1 MKTFFDLA
9 LCIVLI
15 LWIISALVATLAPLG
30 LDLLT
35 WRKFSLKT
43 RMFAG
48 KWLKI
53 SAFAFLVIIMVP
65 SAIVLFGL
73 TLRGFQ
79 GVGAYLIMLGFYGFW
94 SLYLHSKGAKTLARC
109 EEEAHEQRLRDLN
122 DEP

>member
-1 MKTFFDLA
+1 MFLGQA
-9 LCIVLI
+9 IYVLG
-15 LWIISALVATLAPLG
+15 PLH
-30 LDLLT
+30 
-35 WRKFSLKT
+35 
-43 RMFAG
+43 
-48 KWLKI
+48 
-53 SAFAFLVIIMVP
+53 LVIIMVP

-94 SLYLHSKGAKTLARC
+94 SLYLHGKGAKTLAQC

>member
-15 LWIISALVATLAPLG
+15 LWSISALVAIFAPMV

-65 SAIVLFGL
+65 SAIGLFGL
-73 TLRGFQ
+73 TLRGLQ
-79 GVGAYLIMLGFYGFW
+79 GAGAYLIMLGLYGFW
-94 SLYLHSKGAKTLARC
+94 SLYLHGKGAKTLAQC
-109 EEEAHEQRLRDLN
+109 EEEAHEQRLRD
-122 DEP
+122 